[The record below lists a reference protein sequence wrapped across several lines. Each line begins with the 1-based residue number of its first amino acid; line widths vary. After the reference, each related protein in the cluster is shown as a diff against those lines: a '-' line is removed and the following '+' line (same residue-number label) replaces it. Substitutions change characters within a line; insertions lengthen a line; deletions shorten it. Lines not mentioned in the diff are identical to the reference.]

1 MNQSLLF
8 EPDSIFLVRPPIH
21 LITEA
26 VPVTLAIKATNL
38 PLLFVEEILSYLPG
52 FIKNNKLIKN

>member
-8 EPDSIFLVRPPIH
+8 EPDSIFLVGPPIH

-26 VPVTLAIKATNL
+26 VPVTLAMKATNL
-38 PLLFVEEILSYLPG
+38 LFLEEILSYLPG
-52 FIKNNKLIKN
+52 FIENNKFIKN